1 MKLFAPEPRG
11 TAVGGGER
19 SASPRGRSD
28 PQLEENPMFPRPT
41 RPLAAAFAAALA
53 AAPAVHAA
61 AALEVRFYPQRSLHV
76 HALDD
81 QRGVASAVLQNA
93 AVVNRGDA
101 PVTLAAIDLEL
112 LAGGE
117 VAQRHPLAGEALA
130 AVAARSGR
138 LAASGMIDA
147 FVFHFAPAKLL
158 AGARP
163 VGSTTLAPGEAL
175 LVGHRVFALQGSG
188 VDKLRLTARGA
199 AADGAAVE
207 GGAELAIVRTPPAAG
222 YRFPLS
228 GTWTV
233 AAGASLHSHHRWV
246 VPEEFA
252 LDILRFGADG
262 RTYRADG
269 AANEDFHAWGAPV
282 RVVADGEVVRV
293 VDRFDDGPIFRR
305 APGEA
310 PEAYLGRVQQAQM
323 ALFAQ
328 GLDAIGGNVVVVEH
342 ANGEYSHYAH
352 LQRGSVAVAV
362 GDAVKAGQLVGR
374 LGNSGNSTEPHLH
387 FQVTDGPDTLLT
399 VGLPVVFEGIEIALA
414 DLPRALQT
422 GDVVVAE

>member
-1 MKLFAPEPRG
+1 
-11 TAVGGGER
+11 
-19 SASPRGRSD
+19 
-28 PQLEENPMFPRPT
+28 MFPRPS
-41 RPLAAAFAAALA
+41 RRLAALLSAALA
-53 AAPAVHAA
+53 TAPAAHAA
-61 AALEVRFYPQRSLHV
+61 TALEVRFYPQRSLHV
-76 HALDD
+76 HPLDD

-93 AVVNRGDA
+93 AVVNRGES

-117 VAQRHPLAGEALA
+117 VVQRHPLAGATLA

-138 LAASGMIDA
+138 LAASGMVDA
-147 FVFHFAPAKLL
+147 FAFHFGPATLL
-158 AGARP
+158 AGAAP
-163 VGSTTLAPGEAL
+163 VGSPKLAPGEAL
-175 LVGHRVFALQGSG
+175 LVGHRVFALQGPS
-188 VDKLRLTARGA
+188 VDSLRLTVRGA
-199 AADGAAVE
+199 AADGAAVA
-207 GGAELAIVRTPPAAG
+207 GSGELAIVRTPPVGG
-222 YRFPLS
+222 YRFPLQ

-252 LDILRFGADG
+252 LDILKFDADG
-262 RTYRADG
+262 RTYRTDG

-282 RVVADGEVVRV
+282 RAIADGKVVRV
-293 VDRFDDGPIFRR
+293 VDRFADGPILRR
-305 APGEA
+305 HRGEA

-328 GLDAIGGNVVVVEH
+328 GLDAVGGNVVVVEH
-342 ANGEYSHYAH
+342 ANGQHSHYAH
-352 LQRGSVAVAV
+352 LRLGSVTVAV
-362 GDAVKAGQLVGR
+362 GETVKAGQIVGQ

-387 FQVTDGPDTLLT
+387 FHVTDGPETLLT
-399 VGLPVVFEGIEIALA
+399 VGLPVAFEGVEIALA

>member
-1 MKLFAPEPRG
+1 M
-11 TAVGGGER
+11 TARR
-19 SASPRGRSD
+19 SR
-28 PQLEENPMFPRPT
+28 L
-41 RPLAAAFAAALA
+41 LAATFAAALA
-53 AAPAVHAA
+53 AAPAAHAA
-61 AALEVRFYPQRSLHV
+61 AALEVRFYPQSSLHL
-76 HALDD
+76 HPLDD
-81 QRGVASAVLQNA
+81 QRGISSAVLQNA

-101 PVTLAAIDLEL
+101 PVTLSAVDLEL
-112 LAGGE
+112 LSAGQTT
-117 VAQRHPLAGEALA
+117 QRHPLAGEALA

-138 LAASGMIDA
+138 LAASGMVDA

-158 AGARP
+158 AGAKP

-175 LVGHRVFALQGSG
+175 LVGHRVFALQGPAA
-188 VDKLRLTARGA
+188 DTLRLTARGV

-207 GGAELAIVRTPPAAG
+207 GRGELAVVRAAPAAG
-222 YRFPLS
+222 YRFPLA

-252 LDILRFGADG
+252 LDILRFGGDG
-262 RTYRADG
+262 RTYRTDG
-269 AANEDFHAWGAPV
+269 ATNADFHAWGAPV
-282 RVVADGEVVRV
+282 RAIAAGKVVRV

-305 APGEA
+305 QPGEA

-342 ANGEYSHYAH
+342 ANGEHSHYAH
-352 LQRGSVAVAV
+352 LQRGSVVVAV
-362 GDAVKAGQLVGR
+362 GDSVQAGQVVGK

-387 FQVTDGPDTLLT
+387 FHLTDGPDTLLT
-399 VGLPVVFEGIEIALA
+399 VGLPVAFEGVEIALA

-422 GDVVVAE
+422 GDVVIAE